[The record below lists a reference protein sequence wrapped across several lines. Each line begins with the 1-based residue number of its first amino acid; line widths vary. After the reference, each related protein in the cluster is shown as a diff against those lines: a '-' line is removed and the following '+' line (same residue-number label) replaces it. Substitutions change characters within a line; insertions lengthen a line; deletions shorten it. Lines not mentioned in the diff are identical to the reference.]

1 MIIYAIL
8 LLNVALFL
16 TINKRKEAS
25 MLQGNSNASAI
36 SEKQVDFIPIAIV
49 RDSRRLWGRS
59 AGLDRVIGKEVIL
72 DPETRLHFNVA
83 GQPRTSFKV
92 TTISENNSYQVATN
106 LLFTMCK
113 RTSEEFGILFA
124 GR

>member
-1 MIIYAIL
+1 
-8 LLNVALFL
+8 
-16 TINKRKEAS
+16 